1 MSVEC
6 LLFMIGVVIQLTT
19 FTVWQQVAV
28 GRFVSG
34 LGVGALSAA
43 VPMVGPS
50 ILCLAIWLTRSLV
63 SSRDGPNAA
72 TRYTDGNLPA
82 VHYDGYPCRMCVS
95 SIHTSRPTLTTRE

>member
-43 VPMVGPS
+43 VPMVSPFIYVS
-50 ILCLAIWLTRSLV
+50 ILLSIWLTRSPSIKQRPPQRNYV
-63 SSRDGPNAA
+63 
-72 TRYTDGNLPA
+72 
-82 VHYDGYPCRMCVS
+82 VH
-95 SIHTSRPTLTTRE
+95 